1 MSMSGIKLRQWDSTP
16 NNQEKFKIVTKFTD
30 LGNPDSKKHVFGFY
44 INISIEPQQNKL
56 FTVNAFNTTED
67 DVNYSF
73 IMWYRKTPLDNW
85 KILGYINN
93 TWKYK
98 QHQTGLTLHNDLK
111 ETRFFEHVLT
121 VKDIQLKIESNN
133 TGVGYGINDFG
144 LFYRVLRDSNVEKH
158 DEE

>member
-67 DVNYSF
+67 DVFN
-73 IMWYRKTPLDNW
+73 IPNL
-85 KILGYINN
+85 
-93 TWKYK
+93 TWQSLTISPPANSYFNATTYYLPQK
-98 QHQTGLTLHNDLK
+98 Q
-111 ETRFFEHVLT
+111 F
-121 VKDIQLKIESNN
+121 
-133 TGVGYGINDFG
+133 
-144 LFYRVLRDSNVEKH
+144 
-158 DEE
+158 